1 MKISTTP
8 QIAPVLLRILTYLL
22 SILLLTTFLKENSQ
36 ATPIQELNITINY
49 YSTPSWVEE
58 NYGIGFSIFEAP
70 GNNWPYNTSSMGT
83 TLAIA
88 GSGGNGID
96 PGITQFEV
104 SLSVTTLKD
113 LYITM
118 SGGFFGFPP
127 NMTGASEPSIFV
139 AEPPDGHV
147 SDMLAWGY
155 GPPWISL
162 TPLDFGAELSGDLY
176 IINGYDSQAGTSH
189 PWVVG
194 TWEVSMAVPEPASM
208 LLFGVGLA
216 GISGFRF
223 RKKK

>member
-1 MKISTTP
+1 MKINTTL
-8 QIAPVLLRILTYLL
+8 QIAPVLLKILTYLL
-22 SILLLTTFLKENSQ
+22 SILLLVTFLRANSQ
-36 ATPIQELNITINY
+36 ATPIQVLDITINY
-49 YSTPSWVEE
+49 YSTPSWASE
-58 NYGIGFSIFEAP
+58 NNGIGFSIFEAP
-70 GNNWPYNTSSMGT
+70 GNNWPYNTNLSSA
-83 TLAIA
+83 TLASG

-96 PGITQFEV
+96 PGINQFEV
-104 SLSVTTLKD
+104 SLAVTSLND

-118 SGGFFGFPP
+118 SGGFFGGPDMP
-127 NMTGASEPSIFV
+127 GDPGGSIFV

-147 SDMLAWGY
+147 SDGLAFGY

-162 TPLDFGAELSGDLY
+162 TPLEIGAELSGDLY

-208 LLFGVGLA
+208 LLFGAGLA
-216 GISGFRF
+216 GFFGFRF

>member
-1 MKISTTP
+1 MKMNTTL

-22 SILLLTTFLKENSQ
+22 SIFFLATFLKANSQ
-36 ATPIQELNITINY
+36 ATPIQVLDITINY
-49 YSTPSWVEE
+49 YSAPSWVSE

-70 GNNWPYNTSSMGT
+70 GNNWPYNTSSRGV
-83 TLAIA
+83 TLASG

-104 SLSVTTLKD
+104 SLSVPTLND

-118 SGGFFGFPP
+118 WGGFVGVPDMP
-127 NMTGASEPSIFV
+127 GAPWQSIFV
-139 AEPPDGHV
+139 AEPPGSRV
-147 SDMLAWGY
+147 SSMLAWGY

-176 IINGYDSQAGTSH
+176 IINGYDSQARTSH

-216 GISGFRF
+216 GIFGFRF